1 LGKLLGDEVVVVQLA
16 GVDLRRS
23 SGEVKVPQWR
33 RRGESSSMALV
44 EREGVGESEGVRE
57 RAGRRLPGER
67 LGLTR
72 ELGKG

>member
-1 LGKLLGDEVVVVQLA
+1 MGKLLGDEVVVVQLV

-23 SGEVKVPQWR
+23 SDEVEVLQWW
-33 RRGESSSMALV
+33 RRGENSSMALV
-44 EREGVGESEGVRE
+44 ERGVGESEGVRK

-72 ELGKG
+72 GPGKG